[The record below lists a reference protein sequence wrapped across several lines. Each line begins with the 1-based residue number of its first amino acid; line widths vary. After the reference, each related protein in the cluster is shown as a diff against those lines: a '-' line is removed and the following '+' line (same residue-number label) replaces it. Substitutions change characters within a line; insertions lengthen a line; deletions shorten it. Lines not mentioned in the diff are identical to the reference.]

1 MVKSPYPQKYYK
13 IGRVYFLKLLKLGR
27 MHNGTFSRKLVKR
40 LLGYTKLSVKMGVF
54 LKLKNIL
61 KRD

>member
-40 LLGYTKLSVKMGVF
+40 LLGYTKLSV
-54 LKLKNIL
+54 
-61 KRD
+61 